1 MNSSKKK
8 IVLLL
13 LSLIITS
20 SVYAQVQSLAEPA
33 EAGKSLGVQLIDQV
47 MAFRQQART
56 QPEEAFTAYAGKNA
70 QKLFGPLGRT
80 LCPSTDP
87 SKGWA
92 YFFETSVFS
101 MSFITSSTALAVF
114 YHPWSDV
121 ALITEWTRSKTGNS
135 ITDAEL
141 LMGDTLRNQGNPPYD
156 IEPHW
161 LRSPVPPYL
170 AASLSSAQTIQ
181 DFRRIFSPESS
192 NFKKGWRSVMTN
204 PKLVKSNYLG
214 LGYMFE
220 RNLAG
225 LLKFENDSSL
235 AAARQQS
242 NDILAKLQMGLADEV
257 LAIAPETRP
266 ESREVIKPYAAQL
279 GQARAITC
287 IVKRDD
293 QKKEHL
299 FVIYSIPG
307 KPESLMSFWFKA
319 DDASSLQYTIRR
331 IDLVDQNNTYV
342 NFDTITNALKNS
354 Q

>member
-1 MNSSKKK
+1 MNSIKAM
-8 IVLLL
+8 VFLAGLLVML
-13 LSLIITS
+13 PA
-20 SVYAQVQSLAEPA
+20 YAQDVSLPQSTETV
-33 EAGKSLGVQLIDQV
+33 KTLGEQLIDQV
-47 MAFRQQART
+47 MQFRQQART
-56 QPEEAFTAYAGKNA
+56 QPEEAFTAYAGKKA

-87 SKGWA
+87 SRGWA

-101 MSFITSSTALAVF
+101 MSFITSDTALAVF

-161 LRSPVPPYL
+161 LRSPVPPHL
-170 AASLSSAQTIQ
+170 AASLSSAQTIH
-181 DFRRIFSPESS
+181 DFRRIFSSESS

-204 PKLVKSNYLG
+204 PKLIKSNYLG
-214 LGYMFE
+214 VGYMFE
-220 RNLAG
+220 HNLAG
-225 LLKFENDSSL
+225 LLKFENDSNL

-242 NDILAKLQMGLADEV
+242 NDILAKLQLGLADEV

-266 ESREVIKPYAAQL
+266 ESRDVIKAYASQL

-299 FVIYSIPG
+299 FVIFSIPG

>member
-1 MNSSKKK
+1 MNSSKKML
-8 IVLLL
+8 VCLWLSL
-13 LSLIITS
+13 LSTS
-20 SVYAQVQSLAEPA
+20 AMYAQEQSLPDSAEGP
-33 EAGKSLGVQLIDQV
+33 KSPGVQLIDQV

-56 QPEEAFTAYAGKNA
+56 QPEEAFTACTGKKA
-70 QKLFGPLGRT
+70 QKIFGPLGRT
-80 LCPSTDP
+80 LCPNTDP
-87 SKGWA
+87 SRGWA

-181 DFRRIFSPESS
+181 DFRRIFSPQSS

-204 PKLVKSNYLG
+204 SKLLKSNYLG
-214 LGYMFE
+214 AGFMFE
-220 RNLAG
+220 HNLAG
-225 LLKFENDSSL
+225 LLKFQNDADF
-235 AAARQQS
+235 AAVRQQS
-242 NDILAKLQMGLADEV
+242 NDILAKLQRGLADEV
-257 LAIAPETRP
+257 LAVAVETRP
-266 ESREVIKPYAAQL
+266 ESQEAIKQYAAQL

-287 IVKRDD
+287 IRKRDD

-307 KPESLMSFWFKA
+307 RPECLMSLWFKPE
-319 DDASSLQYTIRR
+319 DAALQYTLKR

-342 NFDTITNALKNS
+342 HFDAITNVLKNP